1 MCQIM
6 FSGGDRT
13 RKGWQD
19 GVCSK
24 TRSHSAPPPCLG
36 FWWWSIFHLLHCR
49 HCLGR
54 AWGREGGV
62 RVAGDRHAEPA
73 AGGELR
79 HRHSQSPTAAWVLPQ
94 ASCWVADR
102 FPPPQI
108 CHPGSFSLTC
118 DKLPGVLC
126 RLPCSVMLEDH
137 STIGPVGGTVLAV
150 AHAFAV
156 GGCRV
161 TGSA

>member
-1 MCQIM
+1 MWQVIGMLNLQQVANCAI
-6 FSGGDRT
+6 GT
-13 RKGWQD
+13 RKAQ
-19 GVCSK
+19 
-24 TRSHSAPPPCLG
+24 PPPGSSPRPPAGLLTG
-36 FWWWSIFHLLHCR
+36 F
-49 HCLGR
+49 
-54 AWGREGGV
+54 A
-62 RVAGDRHAEPA
+62 
-73 AGGELR
+73 
-79 HRHSQSPTAAWVLPQ
+79 
-94 ASCWVADR
+94 
-102 FPPPQI
+102 PPPQI
-108 CHPGSFSLTC
+108 CHPGSFSLIC